1 MGFPVGLCVSP
12 AKPVASGG
20 QKDKGGSSENHT
32 DRSVLAPKGLVLLAQ
47 DHVGGRPLGTAR
59 HPGPTSSRSDQ
70 PSTSE
75 GSTFDGLVFERSL
88 LKNRGFSPNLID
100 TLMKSRKLITTKIYS
115 RTWRKFLASSNFNIE
130 EGLPINQILEFL
142 QRGLELNLSTST
154 LKVQVSALGA
164 LFSCNIAGN
173 YWVSRFIKAASRS
186 RPIHRNRSMPWDLNL
201 VLSALTKEPFEPL
214 HSASLKLLSLK
225 TAFLVAI
232 TSARRVGDIQAL
244 SRLSPYT
251 EFLQDRVVLRPDPA
265 YLPKV
270 ASEFHRSQEIVLPSF
285 LPNPSNSKEELLHT
299 LDVRRCLLEY
309 ISVTDAWKREEA
321 LFLSFQGPRKGLRVS
336 KYTLAKWIREAISL
350 AYTAGGG
357 PAPQNL
363 RAHSTR
369 AMAASWAERS
379 GVSID
384 QICKA
389 ATWSS
394 PSTFFKHY
402 RLDLGFSSDLTFG
415 LRVLQAIVP
424 P

>member
-1 MGFPVGLCVSP
+1 M
-12 AKPVASGG
+12 
-20 QKDKGGSSENHT
+20 
-32 DRSVLAPKGLVLLAQ
+32 
-47 DHVGGRPLGTAR
+47 
-59 HPGPTSSRSDQ
+59 
-70 PSTSE
+70 
-75 GSTFDGLVFERSL
+75 VFERSL

-100 TLMKSRKLITTKIYS
+100 TLMKSRKNITTKIYS
-115 RTWRKFLASSNFNIE
+115 RTWRKFLASSDFRIE

-142 QRGLELNLSTST
+142 QKGLELNLSTST

-164 LFSCNIAGN
+164 LFSCNVANN
-173 YWVSRFIKAASRS
+173 YWVSRFIKASSRA
-186 RPIHRNRSMPWDLNL
+186 RPIHKNRSVPWDLNL
-201 VLSALTKEPFEPL
+201 VLSALTREPFEPL
-214 HSASLKLLSLK
+214 HSASIKLLSLK

-251 EFLQDRVVLRPDPA
+251 EFLQDRVVLKPDPA

-270 ASEFHRSQEIVLPSF
+270 ASHFHRSQEIVLPSF
-285 LPNPSNSKEELLHT
+285 LPNPSNAKEELLHT

-309 ISVTDAWKREEA
+309 ITVTNAWKREDA

-336 KYTLAKWIREAISL
+336 KFTLAKWIREAISL

-369 AMAASWAERS
+369 AMATSWAERS

-402 RLDLGFSSDLTFG
+402 RLDLGCSSDLTFG
-415 LRVLQAIVP
+415 LKVLQAIVP